1 MPPQKINKFIKDLAK
16 SEHLMEDTLVREA
29 FRALLREKR
38 RVIRVDQLEIMKRY
52 GVSKIE
58 DLDDKIREGLIAE
71 SPAWEDRIAL
81 DNLDEAIKRI
91 DHALAAL

>member
-16 SEHLMEDTLVREA
+16 SEHLTEDTLIREA

>member
-16 SEHLMEDTLVREA
+16 SEHLTEDTLVREA

-91 DHALAAL
+91 DNALAAL

>member
-1 MPPQKINKFIKDLAK
+1 MPPQKINKFIKDLAR
-16 SEHLMEDTLVREA
+16 SEQITEETLMREA
-29 FRALLREKR
+29 LRALLREKKR
-38 RVIRVDQLEIMKRY
+38 IIQVDQLEILKRY
-52 GVSKIE
+52 GVSKIK

-91 DHALAAL
+91 DHALNAL